1 MWIKNHPVYF
11 TLPGRIIGG
20 DGNPVTTLVK
30 ADFDI
35 ELGDPSDTDRV
46 ALVTIEHQ
54 DAVPGLYGGTF
65 TPDDDGIWRLSIR
78 ADAYGVEAT
87 QQFEVSGAA
96 SYTGGTLTDI
106 ASVRVFLGSLSLN
119 YTDAEIQAAI
129 DWACATVE
137 TYCNRTFTAADY
149 TETYD
154 GNGQD
159 VLYLRQYPI
168 NSVTSITLDDDTLD
182 SDDYTVEDTGIYYE
196 DGWTKDRRNIVVVYN
211 AGYSTIPADL
221 HMVATRLAADLVNM
235 TGQSGTIQSEKIGD
249 YSYTLSAAATGQDN
263 ALNAGY
269 RAALAKYRRIVL

>member
-20 DGNPVTTLVK
+20 DGNPVTTLVL

-106 ASVRVFLGSLSLN
+106 TSVRLFLGSLSLN

-182 SDDYTVEDTGIYYE
+182 SDDYTVETTGVYYE
-196 DGWTKDRRNIVVVYN
+196 DGWTKSRRNIVVVYN

-221 HMVATRLAADLVNM
+221 HMICTRLSADLLCM
-235 TGQSGTIQSEKIGD
+235 TGQDANMQSEKIGD
-249 YSYTLSAAATGQDN
+249 YSYTRTTGQDN
-263 ALNAGY
+263 ALNASY
-269 RAALAKYRRIVL
+269 RAALAKYRRMIL